1 MAVPNQKTIVIKKA
15 PADKNNIYT
24 IINIEALEN
33 AVKTLGGETLKLWL
47 YFAKNQND
55 YVMELSR
62 QDCINFGIGS
72 ESSYKRAVAELINK
86 GYLQNIKGNTYHFN
100 EYVKQ

>member
-24 IINIEALEN
+24 VINIEALEN
-33 AVKTLGGETLKLWL
+33 AVKLLSGETLKLWL

-62 QDCINFGIGS
+62 
-72 ESSYKRAVAELINK
+72 
-86 GYLQNIKGNTYHFN
+86 
-100 EYVKQ
+100 